1 MVSTGTYDVIVVG
14 CRVAGAAT
22 ALLLARQGVRVLAV
36 DRARFP
42 SDTLSSHQLQVPGVA
57 RLRRWGLLDQ
67 LVAAGTPPARD
78 VRFDPGHVVLTGRY
92 PHLDGV
98 DALYSP
104 RRTLLDRILVDAAQA
119 AGAEV
124 RENVDVD
131 ELEWERDRVV
141 GIRGR
146 QRGGVPVRESARL
159 VVGADGKHSRVAA
172 AVGAPVDRSCPAS
185 TFACYT
191 YWSGVPMAG
200 GELYQRP
207 GRTVA
212 AFPTND
218 NLTVVYVAGPAADF
232 AAFRSDVEG
241 HYLRTLDTCG
251 DLGARV
257 RAGVRAERFRSTP
270 DVPSMIR
277 TPYGPGWALVGDAGL
292 VMDPITGQGIGNAF
306 RDAEFLVEAIVD
318 GLDGGGGL
326 DAALAGY
333 RARRDTAARP
343 MYNLT
348 VELAAFRPTGTAE
361 RLLFSALQGR
371 QAGID
376 QFLAVLAGTLPMD
389 RFRSPRNLLR
399 LLGGRDLA
407 RIAAAELR
415 GRLSPP
421 RSAGRRRGSVEPAG
435 EVGAGVGQFVGADD
449 LNVGVEPVDRGG
461 EAEP

>member
-1 MVSTGTYDVIVVG
+1 MSTGKYDVIVVG

-22 ALLLARQGVRVLAV
+22 AMLLARHGVRVLAV

-57 RLRRWGLLDQ
+57 RLRRWGLLDR
-67 LVAAGTPPARD
+67 LVAADTPPARD

-92 PHLDGV
+92 PTLDGA

-104 RRTLLDRILVDAAQA
+104 RRTLLDTILLDAARA

-124 RENVDVD
+124 REGFDVD
-131 ELEWERDRVV
+131 EPVWERDRVV

-146 QRGGVPVRESARL
+146 QRGGGTVHESARL
-159 VVGADGKHSRVAA
+159 VVGADGKHSMVAA
-172 AVGAPVDRSCPAS
+172 AVGAAVDRSHPAS

-191 YWSGVPMAG
+191 YWSGVPLSG

-218 NLTVVYVAGPAADF
+218 GLTVVYVAGPAANF

-241 HYLRTLDTCG
+241 HYLRTLDDCG
-251 DLGARV
+251 DLGARI
-257 RAGVRAERFRSTP
+257 RAGTRVERFRSTP
-270 DVPSMIR
+270 DVPNVIR
-277 TPYGPGWALVGDAGL
+277 VPYGPGWALVGDAGL

-306 RDAEFLVEAIVD
+306 RDAEFLAEAITS
-318 GLDGGGGL
+318 GLDSSGSL
-326 DAALAGY
+326 DASLAGY
-333 RARRDTAARP
+333 RTRRDAAARP
-343 MYNLT
+343 MYDLT
-348 VELAAFRPTGTAE
+348 VELAAFRPVGTAE

-389 RFRSPRNLLR
+389 RFRSPGNLLR
-399 LLGGRDLA
+399 LLGGRHLA

-415 GRLSPP
+415 GRLVPP
-421 RSAGRRRGSVEPAG
+421 HRSAGHAVWRDRRSAAG
-435 EVGAGVGQFVGADD
+435 
-449 LNVGVEPVDRGG
+449 R
-461 EAEP
+461 